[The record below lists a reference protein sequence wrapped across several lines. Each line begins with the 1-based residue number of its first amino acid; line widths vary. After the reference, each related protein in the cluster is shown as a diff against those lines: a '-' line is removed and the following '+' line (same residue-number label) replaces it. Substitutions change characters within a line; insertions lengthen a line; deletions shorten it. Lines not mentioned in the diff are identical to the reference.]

1 MKLYLFKSFYAGF
14 EIEARVEAKDD
25 EDAKKQY
32 VLALEQGD
40 FLIDKKNF
48 RSPKLIHT
56 TFEEIDRDI
65 TIPVTST
72 KENGFRAEVCKVIS
86 LRR

>member
-32 VLALEQGD
+32 VLALEKGD
-40 FLIDKKNF
+40 FLIVKKDF

-56 TFEEIDRDI
+56 TFEEIDRDV

-72 KENGFRAEVCKVIS
+72 TKNGFRAEVGKVIS
-86 LRR
+86 

>member
-56 TFEEIDRDI
+56 TFEEIDRDV

-72 KENGFRAEVCKVIS
+72 TKNGFRAEVGKVIS
-86 LRR
+86 

>member
-40 FLIDKKNF
+40 FWIDKKNF

-72 KENGFRAEVCKVIS
+72 KENGFRAEVGKVIS
-86 LRR
+86 

>member
-40 FLIDKKNF
+40 FLIAKKDF

-56 TFEEIDRDI
+56 TFEEIDRDV

-72 KENGFRAEVCKVIS
+72 TKNGFRAEVGKVIS
-86 LRR
+86 